1 MKKKIYKSIITLM
14 GVVCCSMCF
23 LATPVASIT
32 AEAAA
37 STVETGNEPQ
47 QHIKRWIYKED
58 YENGILWKRL
68 WNCSAYEWEGDWI
81 FVCYL

>member
-1 MKKKIYKSIITLM
+1 MKKKLYKSIITLM

-37 STVETGNEPQ
+37 REPGIEIQ
-47 QHIKRWIYKED
+47 QHIKKWMFRKDE
-58 YENGILWKRL
+58 ENGILWKRL
-68 WNCSAYEWEGDWI
+68 WNCSTYEWEGDWI

>member
-23 LATPVASIT
+23 LATPATSIT

-37 STVETGNEPQ
+37 SEPGIEIQ
-47 QHIKRWIYKED
+47 QDIKRWIYKKED
-58 YENGILWKRL
+58 GILWKRL
-68 WNCSAYEWEGDWI
+68 WNCSTYAWEGDWI
-81 FVCYL
+81 FVRYL

>member
-23 LATPVASIT
+23 LATPAASIT
-32 AEAAA
+32 AEAAVKEPG
-37 STVETGNEPQ
+37 VEIQ
-47 QHIKRWIYKED
+47 KDIKEWIYWKD
-58 YENGILWKRL
+58 YEHGILWKRL

-81 FVCYL
+81 FVRYL